1 MQIRKIWNY
10 AINVKKEFILRKE
23 KIYILFR
30 EERKKIYKFIN
41 KQLRKEYIRLS
52 KSPQIVLVFF
62 FPKRTV
68 KSIWYKTII
77 T

>member
-1 MQIRKIWNY
+1 MLMRKIQDY
-10 AINVKKEFILRKE
+10 TINVKKEFMLRKE
-23 KIYILFR
+23 NKYILFR
-30 EERKKIYKFIN
+30 EKRKKMYKFIN

>member
-1 MQIRKIWNY
+1 MLMRKIQDY
-10 AINVKKEFILRKE
+10 TINVKKEFMLRKE
-23 KIYILFR
+23 NKYILFR
-30 EERKKIYKFIN
+30 EKRKKMYKFIN

-68 KSIWYKTII
+68 KSIWYKTI
-77 T
+77 TT